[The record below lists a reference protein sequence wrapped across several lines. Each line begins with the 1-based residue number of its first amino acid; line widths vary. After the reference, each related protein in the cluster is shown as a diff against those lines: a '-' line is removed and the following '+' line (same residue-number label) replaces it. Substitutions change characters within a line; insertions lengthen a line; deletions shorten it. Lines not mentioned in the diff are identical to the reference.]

1 MKPTRL
7 LLLASAAMM
16 LAACDFVRFPGDGGP
31 PPQTP
36 DAGPAVPPGAPGP
49 PPPGAPVDDP
59 YGMGGDDAPVDTPAD
74 ADDAPDDPDTDGVV
88 EPVDPGMPDT
98 DPVDTG
104 ETSDDV
110 PDSSAPDAEPDT
122 LPADGPDGD
131 APDTDTAPDP
141 DTGTDTP
148 ADPGSDTVTDPDTDV
163 PTEPETPPDADAE
176 TPDDPDTSPDAPVED
191 GEDTASLPQPAEPAF
206 SYFEPGALL
215 PGSGQGAPE
224 QIAYAPDI
232 VFPIEGAPAYL
243 QSQVFSF
250 GGGVAGGDQCDARNY
265 DYPWRDNF
273 CEVRSANRT
282 SPYCP
287 TPKVHQGQ
295 DIRVGTPE
303 DCNTLRRTP
312 ASDRTLHKVVAVEDG
327 IISHVG
333 TYSVNLRA
341 GGRIYKYMH
350 MNMDKL
356 QVKAGDPVQAG
367 QHIGYVSNDFGGTP
381 TTFHLHFE
389 ITQNDG
395 NAGWVHVPPYLS
407 LAQAYERREGG
418 PGEMVRAGNVG
429 VASTP
434 FVIPEGMEIIE

>member
-7 LLLASAAMM
+7 LLLASAALM

-31 PPQTP
+31 SPETP
-36 DAGPAVPPGAPGP
+36 AADPAVPPGAPGP
-49 PPPGAPVDDP
+49 PPPSAPVDDP
-59 YGMGGDDAPVDTPAD
+59 YGNGDQGDADQPANVIDDVGTIDPTEPEEPESGTTDPATPGDGSLDDVSDDSDAHSPDADTPASDVDGSDAPDADTDLDADTGTGAGADTPAD
-74 ADDAPDDPDTDGVV
+74 TDVP
-88 EPVDPGMPDT
+88 PVDS
-98 DPVDTG
+98 
-104 ETSDDV
+104 E
-110 PDSSAPDAEPDT
+110 
-122 LPADGPDGD
+122 PDGD
-131 APDTDTAPDP
+131 
-141 DTGTDTP
+141 
-148 ADPGSDTVTDPDTDV
+148 
-163 PTEPETPPDADAE
+163 
-176 TPDDPDTSPDAPVED
+176 
-191 GEDTASLPQPAEPAF
+191 DTASLPDPVEPVEPTF
-206 SYFEPGALL
+206 SYFEAGALL

-224 QIAYAPDI
+224 QVAYAPDL
-232 VFPIEGAPAYL
+232 VFPIAEAPAYL

-265 DYPWRDNF
+265 AYPWRDNF

-287 TPKVHQGQ
+287 QPKVHQGQ
-295 DIRVGTPE
+295 DIRVGTPQE
-303 DCNTLRRTP
+303 CNTLRRTP
-312 ASDRTLHKVVAVEDG
+312 ANDRTFHKVVAVSDG
-327 IISHVG
+327 VISHVG
-333 TYSVNLRA
+333 TYSVNLRS
-341 GGRIYKYMH
+341 GGRIFKYMH

-395 NAGWVHVPPYLS
+395 GAGWVHVPPYLS

-418 PGEMVRAGNVG
+418 PGEMVEAGAVG